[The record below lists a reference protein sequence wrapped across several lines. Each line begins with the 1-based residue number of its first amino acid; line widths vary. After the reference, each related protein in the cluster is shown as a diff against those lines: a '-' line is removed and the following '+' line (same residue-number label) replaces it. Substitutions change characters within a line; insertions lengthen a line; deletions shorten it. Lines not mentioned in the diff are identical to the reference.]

1 MRGVLL
7 AIVGVVLIGSAVVA
21 VAAPTMFS
29 PATAANMTR
38 PCGYQGKTSTNLSI
52 TSASAATSSALTPG
66 VVRMVCTT
74 AVHFRMAST
83 SPTAVTTDSYLPANT
98 VEWFVSEGAGSY
110 VAAIR
115 NSADGTCY
123 LTVCN

>member
-1 MRGVLL
+1 MRAVLVAAL
-7 AIVGVVLIGSAVVA
+7 VAIVVGAAVVA
-21 VAAPTMFS
+21 SAGPTIYG
-29 PATAANMTR
+29 PQYVQNMTR
-38 PCGYQGKTSTNLSI
+38 PCGYQGKTSTNLTI

-83 SPTAVTTDSYLPANT
+83 SPTAVTTDSFLPANT